1 MSSQNYWF
9 LIYKNAYSSVLLL
22 GIYSLAGST
31 QSLLVPFISNE
42 SILVPIL
49 YIGFFFFFL
58 ETNIHTYKG
67 EGRGFWLV
75 PVKKKKKNQN
85 RNPKFWKRL
94 SEKTKTNHFG
104 EK

>member
-9 LIYKNAYSSVLLL
+9 FIYTNAYSSVLLL

-31 QSLLVPFISNE
+31 QSLLVPFISKE

-49 YIGFFFFFL
+49 YIG
-58 ETNIHTYKG
+58 
-67 EGRGFWLV
+67 LV
-75 PVKKKKKNQN
+75 GSCEKNKN
-85 RNPKFWKRL
+85 RNPKFWKRI

>member
-31 QSLLVPFISNE
+31 QSLLVLFISKE

-58 ETNIHTYKG
+58 INKQTYVQKRGKG
-67 EGRGFWLV
+67 VLV
-75 PVKKKKKNQN
+75 GSSEKKKKIKTVIQN
-85 RNPKFWKRL
+85 
-94 SEKTKTNHFG
+94 FG
-104 EK
+104 KE